1 MDTSKVLL
9 ILISLAILLQ
19 SLQLAD
25 ASVQDEC
32 KIVAAADPNVDYNFC
47 VTSLQADPRSG
58 SADAKGL
65 AIIAADLT
73 VASAT
78 STLSKIEKLV
88 GDSKIDSPTKGLLN
102 QCSSF
107 YKDAVTAASGA
118 IKAIGS
124 GSMGDAKKQL
134 TEAGDKPQDCDD
146 LLFEAGKNDL
156 LTKEDNDCT
165 NLASIA
171 QHIVAKLQ

>member
-1 MDTSKVLL
+1 MNTSKVLL

-19 SLQLAD
+19 SSELAD
-25 ASVQDEC
+25 ASVEDEC
-32 KIVAAADPNVDYNFC
+32 KIATAADPNVDYNFC

-58 SADAKGL
+58 SADAKEL
-65 AIIAADLT
+65 AIIAANLT
-73 VASAT
+73 VANAT

-88 GDSKIDSPTKGLLN
+88 GDSKIDSTTKGLLN

-107 YKDAVTAASGA
+107 YKDVVTAASGA
-118 IKAIGS
+118 IKAISS
-124 GSMGDAKKQL
+124 GSLGDAKKQL
-134 TEAGDKPQDCDD
+134 TKARDNPQDCDN
-146 LLFEAGKNDL
+146 LLYEAGKNSL

-171 QHIVAKLQ
+171 QCIVAKLQ